1 MSDRLIAQGLIHRM
15 MVSLS
20 AHTLLIFEVQWLKLN
35 IITREALGVISSL
48 LCIAHCELRRGGD
61 TLHIDI

>member
-35 IITREALGVISSL
+35 IITRE
-48 LCIAHCELRRGGD
+48 
-61 TLHIDI
+61 T

>member
-1 MSDRLIAQGLIHRM
+1 M

-35 IITREALGVISSL
+35 IITRETLGVISNL